1 MYAYIL
7 WVGMCDE
14 CGCLQSRETA
24 SNTLELELQMLMSCL
39 VWDPNSDPLEG
50 QQALLTVGPL
60 FGSQMRLFMN
70 LVSWGKNESPSTVD
84 MFNVCKEWVVFWWAF
99 ITVIYITII
108 SLHITRQCC
117 WEGGK
122 QLAVGRKEAQ
132 FIFRLSQRQRPSQ
145 AYRDEWTLWTI
156 TEKCGN
162 GAHRGVRDQGRPS
175 AADTVLSAFL
185 ICMLS
190 ESALAKCSRKPSTKY
205 SLGVQGCHSFPL
217 AILTNQKLES
227 REILNIV
234 PELSIQPGDWASV
247 SLTAGDQQP
256 CFWGVCTM
264 LEHFSLV
271 LLLASAWTTRL
282 PVQGAVLAQGRCL
295 TRLLNGG

>member
-70 LVSWGKNESPSTVD
+70 LVSWEKNESPSTVD

-99 ITVIYITII
+99 ITVINITLI
-108 SLHITRQCC
+108 SLHITRQCR
-117 WEGGK
+117 WERGK

-132 FIFRLSQRQRPSQ
+132 FIFRLSQRQRLSQ

-156 TEKCGN
+156 TERSVGMEPT
-162 GAHRGVRDQGRPS
+162 GEYGIRGDLRQLTLCYLRSSFVCF
-175 AADTVLSAFL
+175 LS
-185 ICMLS
+185 
-190 ESALAKCSRKPSTKY
+190 
-205 SLGVQGCHSFPL
+205 QH
-217 AILTNQKLES
+217 
-227 REILNIV
+227 
-234 PELSIQPGDWASV
+234 
-247 SLTAGDQQP
+247 
-256 CFWGVCTM
+256 
-264 LEHFSLV
+264 
-271 LLLASAWTTRL
+271 
-282 PVQGAVLAQGRCL
+282 
-295 TRLLNGG
+295 